1 MQYIS
6 QALDMLKIH
15 EGYEQY
21 PYTCSMGVVTIG
33 YGRNLE
39 SRGLTEEEAAY
50 LLQCDVKLAEGE
62 LLDQYDY
69 YWNLSGERKAVLIDM
84 MVNLGSTRLRKFKKM
99 HLALELRDYSLA
111 AVEMLDSRWARQVG
125 QRSKTLAQIMI
136 TNKI

>member
-1 MQYIS
+1 MLYIDK
-6 QALDMLKIH
+6 AVDMLKMH

-21 PYTCSMGVVTIG
+21 PYECSVGVVTIG

-39 SRGLTEEEAAY
+39 SRGLSEPEAAY
-50 LLQCDVKLAEGE
+50 LLLCDVKLAEGE

-84 MVNLGSTRLRKFKKM
+84 MVNLGSTRLRMFKKM
-99 HLALELRDYSLA
+99 HLALAIGDYSLA
-111 AVEMLDSRWARQVG
+111 AVEMLDSKWARQVG

>member
-1 MQYIS
+1 MKYIS
-6 QALDMLKIH
+6 QAVALLKVH
-15 EGYEQY
+15 EGYERY
-21 PYTCSMGVVTIG
+21 PYKCSMGVVTIG

>member
-1 MQYIS
+1 
-6 QALDMLKIH
+6 MLKIH

>member
-1 MQYIS
+1 
-6 QALDMLKIH
+6 MLKIH

-21 PYTCSMGVVTIG
+21 PYKCSMGVVTIG

>member
-1 MQYIS
+1 
-6 QALDMLKIH
+6 MLKIH
-15 EGYEQY
+15 EGYAQY

-39 SRGLTEEEAAY
+39 SRGLTEKEAAY

-84 MVNLGSTRLRKFKKM
+84 MVNLGSTRLRQFKKM
-99 HLALELRDYSLA
+99 HLALSLRDYSLA

-136 TNKI
+136 TSKI

>member
-21 PYTCSMGVVTIG
+21 PYKCSMGVVTIG